1 MNFESIIGTV
11 HNSFMI
17 LPGVTWVGL
26 SQLND
31 HMQFP
36 VKILSSKLTFIFQF
50 CFLLLSYLSLVN
62 LGLCFIRKLLVAF
75 SMKTG
80 LLWNFNAGRVD
91 QCQNLQK
98 SVAILAFLPSE
109 CFQIA
114 ALVKALAHVVALNS
128 FKSSSEALSE
138 WIKHFNSALV
148 DEPAAVAAVASVAIL
163 VVNVFLVDR
172 ERARKC
178 CLLIGRNRV
187 NRKPASFIKA
197 VVHE

>member
-1 MNFESIIGTV
+1 
-11 HNSFMI
+11 
-17 LPGVTWVGL
+17 
-26 SQLND
+26 
-31 HMQFP
+31 MQFP

-50 CFLLLSYLSLVN
+50 CFLLLSLSLVN
-62 LGLCFIRKLLVAF
+62 LCFIRKLLVAF

-138 WIKHFNSALV
+138 
-148 DEPAAVAAVASVAIL
+148 
-163 VVNVFLVDR
+163 
-172 ERARKC
+172 
-178 CLLIGRNRV
+178 
-187 NRKPASFIKA
+187 
-197 VVHE
+197 